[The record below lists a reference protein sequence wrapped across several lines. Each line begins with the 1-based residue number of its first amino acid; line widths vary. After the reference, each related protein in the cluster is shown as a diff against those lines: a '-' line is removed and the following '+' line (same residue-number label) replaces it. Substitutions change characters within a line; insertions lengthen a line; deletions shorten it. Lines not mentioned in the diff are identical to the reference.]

1 MTAASCFGSLER
13 QHRSC
18 GLPARAAS
26 EPAKQGVAAANPT
39 RVTFRPEEREDQMP
53 RAPEEEFDWQPFIGR
68 ALAYLCLD
76 AADMGSNTT
85 LERAE
90 FLMKLGLPRKEAAVI
105 VGSSDESLRV
115 LARQKAKRAG
125 TKRKGTK

>member
-1 MTAASCFGSLER
+1 M
-13 QHRSC
+13 
-18 GLPARAAS
+18 ARL
-26 EPAKQGVAAANPT
+26 V
-39 RVTFRPEEREDQMP
+39 D
-53 RAPEEEFDWQPFIGR
+53 EEFDWPAFAGR

-76 AADMGSNTT
+76 AADMESATV

-90 FLMKLGLPRKEAAVI
+90 FLMNLGLPRKEAAVV

-125 TKRKGTK
+125 IGRKETK